1 MSMQDG
7 FFGKKRHTIETAR
20 HAEMKDVDLTLNP
33 KPVEGLGFRV

>member
-20 HAEMKDVDLTLNP
+20 HAEMKDLTLNP